1 MNMPTPCPKCGDIVE
16 FNDMTN
22 IGNELYCSE
31 CAFELEDMESES
43 DE

>member
-1 MNMPTPCPKCGDIVE
+1 MDMPTPCPECGDIVE

-43 DE
+43 E